1 LDQVVIEANA
11 ECGAQDLKIDDRKS
25 LFARRR
31 NTATPNTPDAN
42 SIKVEGSGT
51 DVVTLKV
58 ATGVPVA
65 KGSAPA
71 TFPATD
77 EKVPIVPGVRLNRKK
92 SAG

>member
-1 LDQVVIEANA
+1 MDQVVIEANA

-51 DVVTLKV
+51 EVVTLKV
-58 ATGVPVA
+58 PTGVLVA
-65 KGSAPA
+65 KGSALA

-77 EKVPIVPGVRLNRKK
+77 EKVPVVPGVPLNRKK